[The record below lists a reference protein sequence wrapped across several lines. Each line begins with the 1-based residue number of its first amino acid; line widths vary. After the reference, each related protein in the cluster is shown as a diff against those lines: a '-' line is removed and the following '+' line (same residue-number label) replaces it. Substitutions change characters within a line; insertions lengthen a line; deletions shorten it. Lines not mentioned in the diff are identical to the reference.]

1 MDFPLTIEAFRA
13 LRFKVVA
20 FGDTAGE
27 HWNRMVCAIDG
38 LTKYNSY
45 TIRNGE
51 FGKKRTHYYYNGRV
65 YFDKP
70 NQIRELINR
79 INGHNGTN

>member
-1 MDFPLTIEAFRA
+1 MDYPLTIEAFRA

-27 HWNRMVCAIDG
+27 HWNRMTCDIDG

-70 NQIRELINR
+70 TQIRELINR

>member
-1 MDFPLTIEAFRA
+1 MDFPITIEAFRS

-27 HWNRMVCAIDG
+27 HWNRMTCDIDG
-38 LTKYNSY
+38 LSKYNSY

-70 NQIRELINR
+70 NQIRELINQ
-79 INGHNGTN
+79 INERNGIN